1 MARTTTEHVN
11 APFGSSGPSTA
22 ETLMPFACSGFA
34 ACFASCVIHPIDLA
48 KVRLQLFATQNPGVA
63 APNFVSMIGGMV
75 KQEGFASIYA
85 GLSASLLRQSTYGT
99 ARMGLHRTF
108 SDELQRRNGGAAL
121 PFAQKAGS
129 SMLGGA
135 LAVCVGTPMDVALVR
150 MQADSMKPAAEQRNY
165 ANVFSALRRIAVEES
180 FGALYK
186 GLAPN
191 ILRGMSMNCGMMACS
206 DQAKEAAVALTGDD
220 PADPSIKTRLIAAGA
235 GGFFAAWLSL
245 PFDLLKSRLQDAKA
259 GASLARTASDVLAK
273 EGPLAFW
280 TGFAAYYSR
289 CAPHAMII
297 LLTIDEVKAKYK
309 AYFQL

>member
-63 APNFVSMIGGMV
+63 PPNFVSMIGSMV
-75 KQEGFASIYA
+75 KQEGPVSIYA

-108 SDELQRRNGGAAL
+108 SDELQKRQPPGVPL
-121 PFAQKAGS
+121 PFALKAGS

-150 MQADSMKPAAEQRNY
+150 MQADSEPGRAP
-165 ANVFSALRRIAVEES
+165 FRR
-180 FGALYK
+180 
-186 GLAPN
+186 
-191 ILRGMSMNCGMMACS
+191 R
-206 DQAKEAAVALTGDD
+206 
-220 PADPSIKTRLIAAGA
+220 
-235 GGFFAAWLSL
+235 
-245 PFDLLKSRLQDAKA
+245 
-259 GASLARTASDVLAK
+259 
-273 EGPLAFW
+273 
-280 TGFAAYYSR
+280 
-289 CAPHAMII
+289 
-297 LLTIDEVKAKYK
+297 
-309 AYFQL
+309 

>member
-63 APNFVSMIGGMV
+63 APNFVSMIGGM
-75 KQEGFASIYA
+75 
-85 GLSASLLRQSTYGT
+85 STYGT

-150 MQADSMKPAAEQRNY
+150 MQADSMKPAAERRNY

-245 PFDLLKSRLQDAKA
+245 PFDLLKSRLQDPKA
-259 GASLARTASDVLAK
+259 GASLARTAGDVLAK